1 MVIKPGR
8 LITHMAS
15 DHLSSGSGPL
25 KAKVVRESV
34 CLLYASTSM
43 GVRVVAYLRMSLFCW
58 VRSSAITKTN
68 LLVML

>member
-1 MVIKPGR
+1 MVIQPGR
-8 LITHMAS
+8 LINHMAS
-15 DHLSSGSGPL
+15 DHLSSGTSGPL

-43 GVRVVAYLRMSLFCW
+43 GVRMSLFCW
-58 VRSSAITKTN
+58 VRSSAITKTT